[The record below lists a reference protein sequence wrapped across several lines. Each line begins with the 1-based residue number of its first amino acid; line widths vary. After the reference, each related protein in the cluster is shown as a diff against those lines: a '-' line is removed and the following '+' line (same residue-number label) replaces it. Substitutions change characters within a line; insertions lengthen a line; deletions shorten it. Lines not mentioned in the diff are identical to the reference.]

1 MRRRIII
8 LAGSAEANHLC
19 SLFLTKGKGRYAV
32 TMSLAG
38 QTSEPRLLGCQYR
51 YGGFGGVAGL
61 AAYLAAHADSVVDA
75 THPYAQRISLHA
87 AAACRALGMPRIA
100 IYRPPWRAVAGDDWI
115 TVADIPAVV
124 SYLRLRICPQD
135 CVFLS
140 IGRRAVPLFKTLNC
154 RFLIR
159 SIDAAVDTPARCHL
173 LLAARG
179 PFDVFSERVLLYR
192 YGVTYIVSRNSG
204 GVSTRAKI
212 DAARLASIP
221 VIMIAAAS
229 PPPPPYVSS
238 AEQAF
243 QHVEHHSGW
252 HKLSGCRNA

>member
-1 MRRRIII
+1 MRRIVI
-8 LAGSAEANHLC
+8 LAGSAEANQLC
-19 SLFLTKGKGRYAV
+19 SLLLTKAAARYAV

-61 AAYLAAHADSVVDA
+61 RRYLSAHADIVVDA
-75 THPYAQRISLHA
+75 THPYAQRISVHA
-87 AAACRALGMPRIA
+87 AVACRALAMPRIA
-100 IYRPPWRAVAGDDWI
+100 VYRPPWRAAAGDDWT

-124 SYLRLRICPQD
+124 AYLRKRICPQD

-140 IGRRAVPLFKTLNC
+140 LGRRAVPLFQTLHC

-159 SIDAAVDTPARCHL
+159 SIDAAVGTPARCHL
-173 LLAARG
+173 LSARG
-179 PFDVFSERVLLYR
+179 PFDVFSERVLFYR
-192 YGVTYIVSRNSG
+192 YGVTYVVSRNSG
-204 GVSTRAKI
+204 GFSTRAKI
-212 DAARLASIP
+212 DAARLAAIP
-221 VIMIAAAS
+221 VIMIAAAA

-243 QHVEHHSGW
+243 HDVEHHGAM
-252 HKLSGCRNA
+252 HTLSGCRNA